1 MEWKKENIVE
11 IVEFINNELK
21 LGKPMVKIE
30 NEYFGEN
37 QRVIHKR
44 LVRLGYKKINNQY
57 KYKEEITSNIT
68 VDKKIKNECKIKNN
82 IEVIEKEEDTV
93 VKNNNVGIFN
103 NTNLKSIYTDIDID
117 KLNLLLSNL
126 DNILKLIP
134 TDITSNITELK
145 SGINNVC
152 SFRIDTGLYKVVK
165 ERAARDNINIADI
178 INKALE
184 DYLNNYL

>member
-1 MEWKKENIVE
+1 MSWKKENIVE

>member
-11 IVEFINNELK
+11 IVEFINNKLK
-21 LGKPMVKIE
+21 LGNPMVKIE

-37 QRVIHKR
+37 ARVIHKR
-44 LVRLGYKKINNQY
+44 LIRLGYKKINNQY
-57 KYKEEITSNIT
+57 LLKRILQVILQMIRRLKKGKITCNNEVVRKEDNTVGENDNVEVFKNI
-68 VDKKIKNECKIKNN
+68 
-82 IEVIEKEEDTV
+82 
-93 VKNNNVGIFN
+93 NVN
-103 NTNLKSIYTDIDID
+103 PTYNDVDID

-126 DNILKLIP
+126 DKILKLIP
-134 TDITSNITELK
+134 TDITSNITELR

-152 SFRIDTGLYKVVK
+152 SFRIDTGLYKAVK
-165 ERAARDNINIADI
+165 ERASRDNINIADI